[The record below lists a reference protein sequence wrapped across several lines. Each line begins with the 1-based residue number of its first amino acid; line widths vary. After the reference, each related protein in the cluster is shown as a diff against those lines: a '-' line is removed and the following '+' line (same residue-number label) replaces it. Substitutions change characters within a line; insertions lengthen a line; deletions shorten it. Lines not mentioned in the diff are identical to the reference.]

1 MDAISAMM
9 RHNVRLELD
18 MTEYY
23 KILNGIGRRYRQMKK
38 YETNREKYEDQ
49 TLISF
54 AEWTVSP
61 NVQAINYLLE
71 QLHSLTL
78 GSKDI
83 RTPHKGILD
92 SISEELDMMVSNL
105 NLV

>member
-1 MDAISAMM
+1 MDAISDMM

-38 YETNREKYEDQ
+38 YEANREKYEDQ
-49 TLISF
+49 TLITF

-61 NVQAINYLLE
+61 NVHAINYLLE
-71 QLHSLTL
+71 QLHTLTL
-78 GSKDI
+78 GSEDI

-92 SISEELDMMVSNL
+92 SVSEELDMAVSNL
-105 NLV
+105 V